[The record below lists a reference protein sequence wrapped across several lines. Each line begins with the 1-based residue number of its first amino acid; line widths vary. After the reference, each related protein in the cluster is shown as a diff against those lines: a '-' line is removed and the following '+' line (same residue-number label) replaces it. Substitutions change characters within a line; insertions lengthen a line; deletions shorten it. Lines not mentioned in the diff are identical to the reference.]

1 MQKSYSVNFVRY
13 LTTLI
18 EVDGIT
24 IAKEAPTKN
33 EITSDL
39 VEASLSDASGVVDV
53 DVVDGSGDSG
63 YTLSIEHVNN
73 EEAGGE
79 DGTKGMGGDVDITW
93 NRMGGDGLQ
102 VSACRCGDFSNLLE
116 ASILNNAV
124 HEDFAWSI
132 FADHAVSKV
141 SEDGASTYFW
151 QYSGGLSH
159 TLVGLACRVYCSW
172 GSEMGAKG
180 YTTVWLGLIA
190 TSCLSWPVAHWHA
203 NEGAGNIV
211 EFGEIGQG

>member
-1 MQKSYSVNFVRY
+1 MQRSYSVNLVRY

-102 VSACRCGDFSNLLE
+102 VSACKCGDFSNLLE

-132 FADHAVSKV
+132 FADHAVSKGLGMQSGV
-141 SEDGASTYFW
+141 NQIW
-151 QYSGGLSH
+151 Q
-159 TLVGLACRVYCSW
+159 
-172 GSEMGAKG
+172 
-180 YTTVWLGLIA
+180 WLI
-190 TSCLSWPVAHWHA
+190 SIAHWHA